1 MKIKNIIT
9 HPGEIIVIRA
19 SPANKKILASKT
31 DCNEVYLWTSE
42 KYKINSNASFTNTPD
57 MILNTTKSE
66 RPNYAL
72 KFAPSLMRLI
82 TASGPKI

>member
-1 MKIKNIIT
+1 M
-9 HPGEIIVIRA
+9 
-19 SPANKKILASKT
+19 
-31 DCNEVYLWTSE
+31 WTSE
-42 KYKINSNASFTNTPD
+42 KYKINSNAAFTNTPD

-82 TASGPKI
+82 TASGPRIEVFDLDSGGPTKRELGSVMNSNSIKPISVLEGH